1 MDNTC
6 FYCGLPLRVI
16 DRIKLADGNKICKV
30 CHNKVYETLNLN
42 IITARKLTIERI
54 DAGYEALG
62 RDFYDEVQSLLEA
75 KDAINEV
82 GIFSRFFIE
91 LAAGAGPLHAPGKV
105 LLVQLNDNRIIL
117 DTEKPEYY
125 YLIERSFQGP
135 AYKSVFSSKTI
146 KNTTDKTNVI
156 SEFFGLGKN
165 NDKTNADSLQKTVE
179 TSRDVEIKS
188 LATIKLF
195 RISDGKILTAAVHA
209 DTEDYSEILSLQL
222 HPMMEAVDYE
232 DKAAIAEK
240 ISITPDEAVER
251 LKQLKELFDLGIL
264 SEDEFAEKK
273 REYVKHL

>member
-16 DRIKLADGNKICKV
+16 DRIKLVDGNQICKV

-42 IITARKLTIERI
+42 IFTARKLTIEGI
-54 DAGYEALG
+54 DTGYEALG
-62 RDFYDEVQSLLEA
+62 RDFYDEVQRLLEVE
-75 KDAINEV
+75 DAINEV
-82 GIFSRFFIE
+82 GTFSRFFIE
-91 LAAGAGPLHAPGKV
+91 LAAGAGPLHAPRKV

-156 SEFFGLGKN
+156 SEFFGLGKSN
-165 NDKTNADSLQKTVE
+165 GKTNADSLQKTVE
-179 TSRDVEIKS
+179 TSREVEIKS

-195 RISDGKILTAAVHA
+195 RISDGKILTQRITVKF
-209 DTEDYSEILSLQL
+209 SLFS
-222 HPMMEAVDYE
+222 
-232 DKAAIAEK
+232 
-240 ISITPDEAVER
+240 SIR
-251 LKQLKELFDLGIL
+251 
-264 SEDEFAEKK
+264 
-273 REYVKHL
+273 